1 MRLTVTT
8 MMNHFRFR
16 MFLFCLFPAIVPG
29 LAQEPAGLQYMG
41 REFTDIVYVEH
52 AQYVP
57 DHHNTET
64 MFQRGEINE
73 ASFTGHSAL
82 RILNLKTRAV
92 RTLLESKEGIIRDPE
107 VSFDGRKIVFSMRTG
122 KADDYHIY
130 EINSDGT
137 NLRQLTFAAYVTD
150 IDPLYLPDGSVLFSS
165 TREPKFC
172 MCNRHIMANLFLMD
186 GDGANIIQLGNSTL
200 HEAHSTLL
208 NDGRILYDRWE
219 YVDRNFGDAQALWTV
234 RPDGT
239 KHAIYYGNNTPS
251 PAAIIDARAIPG
263 SPLIACIFG
272 SCHDRPWGAL
282 TLLDRRKGVDGIA
295 PVVRIWP
302 AEAIAKVAPEG
313 DTRLEDFDSFSS
325 ISVKYEDPF
334 PLSESQILVSRYI
347 QKPDGKYTE
356 KMGMYLVDAAANRE
370 ILLLEGELGIFD
382 PQPLCE
388 RFKPPVMPVKRDFK
402 SAMGVFYIQ
411 NVYEGTHMKGVEP
424 GAAKYVR
431 VVESPPKLNWTAQ
444 PWGGQGQQAPGMN
457 WTNFENK
464 RILGEVPVEDD
475 GSAYF
480 EVPAN
485 KFVYFQL
492 LDKDRKMIQ
501 SMRSGTIVQPGEVNG
516 CIGCHDDRINVPPP
530 SAKPLKALSG
540 RPAAMNGW
548 NGREPELFSYVKNV
562 QPVFDRHCVSCH
574 DFDAND
580 RNKLVLAGDN
590 NAFFNAS
597 YIDLYVKKKI
607 TVAGAGPA
615 AILQAYSWGSHASL
629 LTKVIDGNH
638 HDIKLTEAEKRV
650 VYTWLDLNAVYYP
663 VYESAYPDNIAG
675 RCPLSD
681 TELKRL
687 GQLTG
692 IDFAA
697 LNDYRRKA
705 GPQIAFERPELS
717 PCLDKIRYDQ
727 SKYAE
732 AVALIAAGGERL
744 KSKPNGSIV
753 EGFVACEKD
762 RERTARYEFRQAEER
777 RFMKA
782 RADGKKE
789 YDKK

>member
-1 MRLTVTT
+1 MKL
-8 MMNHFRFR
+8 FRVQC
-16 MFLFCLFPAIVPG
+16 CLLCLLLITATG
-29 LAQEPAGLQYMG
+29 RGQESISLKYLGKQIS
-41 REFTDIVYVEH
+41 EIVYIER

-64 MFQRGEINE
+64 MFQKGEINE
-73 ASFTGHSAL
+73 ASFFGNSAM
-82 RILNLKTRAV
+82 RALNLKTNKT
-92 RTLLESKEGIIRDPE
+92 RTIVEAKEGIVRDPE
-107 VSFDGRKIVFSMRTG
+107 VSFDGRKIIFSMRRN
-122 KADDYHIY
+122 KDDFYHIY
-130 EINSDGT
+130 EINADGS
-137 NLRQLTFAAYVTD
+137 NLKQLTFADYVSD
-150 IDPLYLPDGSVLFSS
+150 IDPLYLPDGSIIFTS

-172 MCNRHIMANLFLMD
+172 MCNRHIMGNLFLMD
-186 GDGANIIQLGNSTL
+186 ADGANIIQMGNSTL

-219 YVDRNFGDAQALWTV
+219 YVDRNFGDAQALWVV

-239 KHAIYYGNNTPS
+239 RHAIYYGNNTPS
-251 PAAIIDARAIPG
+251 PAAIIDARAIPE
-263 SPLIACIFG
+263 SQLIACIFG

-282 TLLDRRKGVDGIA
+282 TLLDRRMGVDGIK

-302 AEAIAKVAPEG
+302 ADAIAKVAPEG

-325 ISVKYEDPF
+325 IRVKYEDPF
-334 PLSESQILVSRYI
+334 PLNEKQILVSRYI
-347 QKPDGKYTE
+347 QKPDGKYTD
-356 KMGMYLVDAAANRE
+356 KMGMYLVDASSNQE

-382 PQPLCE
+382 PQPICE
-388 RFKPPVMPVKRDFK
+388 RFKPAMMPVKRDFK
-402 SAMGVFYIQ
+402 SAAGLFFVQ

-424 GAAKYVR
+424 GAAKYLR
-431 VVESPPKLNWTAQ
+431 VVESPPKLNWTTQ

-464 RILGEVPVEDD
+464 RILGEVPVEED

-492 LDKDRKMIQ
+492 LDKDKKMIQ

-530 SAKPLKALSG
+530 SGKPLKALRG
-540 RPAAMNGW
+540 KPATMNGW
-548 NGREPELFSYVKNV
+548 NGKEPELFSYVKNV
-562 QPVFDRHCVSCH
+562 QPIFDKYCVSCH
-574 DFDAND
+574 DFDVND

-615 AILQAYSWGSHASL
+615 AIQQAYSWGSHASL
-629 LTKVIDGNH
+629 LTKVIDSDH
-638 HDIKLTEAEKRV
+638 HGVKLTEAEKRII
-650 VYTWLDLNAVYYP
+650 YTWLDLNAAFYP

-675 RCPLSD
+675 RCPLND
-681 TELKRL
+681 AELKRL
-687 GQLTG
+687 GELTNTNFG
-692 IDFAA
+692 A
-697 LNDYRRKA
+697 LNDYKRKA

-717 PCLDKIRYDQ
+717 PCLDKIR
-727 SKYAE
+727 SEKTKYNE
-732 AVALIAAGGERL
+732 AVALIAKGGERL
-744 KSKPNGSIV
+744 KSKPNGSTV

-762 RERTARYEFRQAEER
+762 QERLTRYEYRLSEEA
-777 RFMKA
+777 RFLKA

-789 YDKK
+789 FDKK